1 MRPQGRQLRPQA
13 QRLLLQQLLS
23 LQPVGRQL
31 QVSARRPLPEVG
43 QIDGGG
49 LERDPRA
56 DAGGGHQRPLARRDR
71 RPPNSMIT

>member
-1 MRPQGRQLRPQA
+1 MRPQGWQLRPQA

-23 LQPVGRQL
+23 MQPVGRQL

-49 LERDPRA
+49 RLRHPQV
-56 DAGGGHQRPLARRDR
+56 DAGGGEQRPLARHGR
-71 RPPNSMIT
+71 RPHNSMIT

>member
-1 MRPQGRQLRPQA
+1 MRAQGRQLRPQA

-23 LQPVGRQL
+23 LQPVGSQL

-43 QIDGGG
+43 QIDGGRP
-49 LERDPRA
+49 RDPRV
-56 DAGGGHQRPLARRDR
+56 DAGGGDQRPLARRDR